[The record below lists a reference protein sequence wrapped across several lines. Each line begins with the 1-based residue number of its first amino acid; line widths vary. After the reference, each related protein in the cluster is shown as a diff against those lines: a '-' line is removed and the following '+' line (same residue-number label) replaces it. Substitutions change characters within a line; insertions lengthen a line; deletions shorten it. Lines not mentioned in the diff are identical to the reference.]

1 MNIGLRLVK
10 IAALYMVLGL
20 VMGLVMAM
28 SGDFSLASVH
38 SHIALLGWAAMSIT
52 GVVYLLLPACSQSRL
67 SVVHFWGHNIGLP
80 VMMASLALYTYGHK
94 DAEKVIGV
102 GSMLVLASLVI
113 FAINLYRNG
122 KPSLTK

>member
-20 VMGLVMAM
+20 VMGLVMAI

-52 GVVYLLLPACSQSRL
+52 GIIYLLLPGCGQSRL
-67 SVVHFWGHNIGLP
+67 SAVHFWGHNIGLP
-80 VMMASLALYTYGHK
+80 VMMASLALFTYGYK
-94 DAEKVIGV
+94 EAEKVIGV
-102 GSMLVLASLVI
+102 GSVLVLASLLV
-113 FAINLYRNG
+113 FTINLYRNARPG
-122 KPSLTK
+122 PTT